1 MTTTAR
7 AFAAP
12 EGLPTAPAGARLA
25 RVTFRTCPG
34 SSLALAPV
42 DDVDGALDAHGVA
55 RDGWWA
61 VTCAGQPT
69 RTLRLFRGAHSL
81 RELLRRYGFQ
91 DAAGCVNHRDAV
103 AHYAPAAGV
112 ALPGLP
118 RSLPRA
124 LRDACGVPQFEPR
137 SGVCWYATLCT
148 ATFGNADVAALV
160 LPRLPADL
168 RPHAARCL
176 HDRAA
181 ARALRDAL
189 WHRLRVGDDVTLDP
203 SHDGRNGYSEFTVL
217 CAKLGVPMLR
227 FREDGGRMR
236 PLDPRVTDRAGRPV
250 TVPRPRVGA
259 DGALEP
265 HLLVL
270 RYQDGD
276 HRRRFPIHRRIYY
289 GGRRYRLAGMYMGQ
303 RHCGHQIGVV
313 CPTGDWRTWA
323 IGDADLHKDG
333 IGLVHVDFAGVDGA
347 LWWPKWNELVH
358 VTKFGAGYAD
368 LCNFSPHNPNDDA
381 LLTGKV
387 KARPGSNS
395 IDVQYVPADD
405 AARASRGAAAASPGA
420 ARARP

>member
-1 MTTTAR
+1 MAPRGSTAAR

-12 EGLPTAPAGARLA
+12 EGLPAAPAGARLT

-42 DDVDGALDAHGVA
+42 HDVDPALDAHGVA

-61 VTCAGQPT
+61 VSCEGLPD

-91 DAAGCVNHRDAV
+91 DASGCVNHRDAV
-103 AHYAPAAGV
+103 AHYAPAAAA

-118 RSLPRA
+118 PRLPRG
-124 LRDACGVPQFEPR
+124 LRDACGVPQFELH

-148 ATFGNADVAALV
+148 TTFGNADVSALV
-160 LPRLPADL
+160 LPRLDADL

-203 SHDGRNGYSEFTVL
+203 SHDGRNGFTEFTVL

-236 PLDPRVTDRAGRPV
+236 PLDARVTDRAGRPV
-250 TVPRPRVGA
+250 TVRRPRA
-259 DGALEP
+259 AAGALEP
-265 HLLVL
+265 HLLAL

-276 HRRRFPIHRRIYY
+276 HRRRFPIHRRMHY
-289 GGRRYRLAGMYMGQ
+289 GGRRYRLAGLYMGKRQ
-303 RHCGHQIGVV
+303 CGHQIGVV
-313 CPTGDWRTWA
+313 CPAGDWRTWA

-333 IGLVHVDFAGVDGA
+333 IGLVHVDFAGVAPEG
-347 LWWPKWNELVH
+347 WWAAWNELVH

-368 LCNFSPHNPNDDA
+368 LCHFSPHNPNDDA
-381 LLTGKV
+381 LATGRV
-387 KARPGSNS
+387 RSRPGSNS
-395 IDVQYVPADD
+395 IDALYVPAD
-405 AARASRGAAAASPGA
+405 AERASRGAAGGAS
-420 ARARP
+420 RARP